1 MKRVMYSISNCYDEA
16 AYLQCNL
23 KQHGYSSKYCFMNP
37 FGYINET
44 NLKGR
49 GMCNNPF
56 YGSVGDA
63 KVLNPNDPRRTSF
76 IHFTREFSEK
86 IGYVNIFL

>member
-23 KQHGYSSKYCFMNP
+23 RQHGYSSKYCFMNP

-56 YGSVGDA
+56 YESTGML
-63 KVLNPNDPRRTSF
+63 KF
-76 IHFTREFSEK
+76 
-86 IGYVNIFL
+86 